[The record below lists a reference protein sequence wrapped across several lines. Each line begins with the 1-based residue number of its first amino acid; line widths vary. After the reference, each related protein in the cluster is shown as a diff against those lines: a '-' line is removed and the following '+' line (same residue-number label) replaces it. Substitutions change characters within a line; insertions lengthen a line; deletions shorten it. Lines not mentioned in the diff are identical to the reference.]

1 MASKRKLVPKGVP
14 LRPLPHKSMRVH
26 DTSCGICHEE
36 SKNTLLDLGC
46 ECVNHVCME
55 CFYDYKENLLVR
67 VSYPFSDV
75 LVANMK
81 KDIEC
86 PLCRKPVNLDDIGIH
101 FPSELSKCPLCK
113 ELVDDLEEHIRDHW
127 CEIKCPNCDELC
139 EDADDYKFHMK
150 NECEHIRCI
159 QCKREGNYTEML
171 IHSPV
176 VSHENGL
183 TDMHCARPSAS
194 HMIVGHTINRIYS
207 ADYLFEQSR
216 LSFQMFAAAVQLNTS
231 NTMMPKSLSEL
242 ILYIVFHFLEF
253 LGLSTF
259 ESSLREAMDAMDDE
273 KWKMWSGKTIDNIMH
288 AMHPSFPSPSY
299 LHEITKCLCM
309 LITNEGWISESLS
322 NMYRRFFE
330 SKKVRRNRQVER
342 LGMRIV
348 TLIRK
353 IEKKNSL
360 QVPSTVPPSPEIIP
374 FLMLARHL

>member
-14 LRPLPHKSMRVH
+14 LRPPPHKSMRTH
-26 DTSCGICHEE
+26 ETTCGICHEE
-36 SKNTLLDLGC
+36 SKITLLDLGC

-67 VSYPFSDV
+67 VSYPFFDV

-81 KDIEC
+81 KEIEC

-101 FPSELSKCPLCK
+101 FPSELSKCPICK

-127 CEIKCPNCDELC
+127 FEIKCPNCGELC
-139 EDADDYKFHMK
+139 EDANDYKLHMN
-150 NECEHIRCI
+150 NECEHIRCM

-176 VSHENGL
+176 VSHANGL
-183 TDMHCARPSAS
+183 TDMHCTMPSRS
-194 HMIVGHTINRIYS
+194 HIVVSRTINTMYH
-207 ADYLFEQSR
+207 ADYLFEHSR
-216 LSFQMFAAAVQLNTS
+216 LLFQMFAAAVQLNMP
-231 NTMMPKSLSEL
+231 NTMMAKSLSEL
-242 ILYIVFHFLEF
+242 ILYVVFHFLEF
-253 LGLSTF
+253 LGINTF
-259 ESSLREAMDAMDDE
+259 EGSLHEAMEAMDEEEWRAWASE
-273 KWKMWSGKTIDNIMH
+273 TIDTLMN
-288 AMHPSFPSPSY
+288 AMHPSCPSPSY

-322 NMYRRFFE
+322 NIYRRCFE

-342 LGMRIV
+342 LAMRIV

-353 IEKKNSL
+353 IEKKNTL
-360 QVPSTVPPSPEIIP
+360 QVPSTIPPSRE
-374 FLMLARHL
+374 FVEFFALTRH